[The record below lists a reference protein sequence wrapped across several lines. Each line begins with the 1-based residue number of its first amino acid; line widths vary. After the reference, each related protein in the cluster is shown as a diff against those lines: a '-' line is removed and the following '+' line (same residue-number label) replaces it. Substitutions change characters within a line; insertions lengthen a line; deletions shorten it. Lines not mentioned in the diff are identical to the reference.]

1 MESTPPTRSRRTAV
15 ILSCA
20 LLALVIAAVLLW
32 PRSAPPAPALD
43 THASASPSSPA
54 RADAWPARVGQFES
68 TGRAGAATTLA
79 LRRDAAAGDPVAMRE
94 LAEVILECGF
104 GAWRGAAIGQ
114 AVDRV
119 SAHVQPAHHP
129 QLRAAAKRLQAKCDH
144 LPGTRQ
150 QLAVQYRQLLQE
162 AADKGDLIARLRQR
176 SRAFGDEQQVLPD
189 DAAELVEEALISEDP
204 VALYELSNLYAKLPA
219 EASLVGIGNSTLNNP
234 ALILL
239 ACERGLDCGLTS
251 RHADQICLNS
261 GECGQ
266 TLEGLLWRAADA
278 EGETRALQARVDA
291 LRRILDEV
299 DRAR

>member
-1 MESTPPTRSRRTAV
+1 M
-15 ILSCA
+15 
-20 LLALVIAAVLLW
+20 
-32 PRSAPPAPALD
+32 
-43 THASASPSSPA
+43 
-54 RADAWPARVGQFES
+54 GQFES

-150 QLAVQYRQLLQE
+150 QLAMQYRQLLQE
-162 AADKGDLIARLRQR
+162 AADKGDLLARLRQR
-176 SRAFGDEQQVLPD
+176 SRPSSGDQQGPLGD
-189 DAAELVEEALISEDP
+189 DAAELIEDALMSDDP
-204 VALYELSNLYAKLPA
+204 RALYELAFFYTLVPRAPPYSGLGSSRYDN
-219 EASLVGIGNSTLNNP
+219 EAM
-234 ALILL
+234 ILL

-251 RHADQICLNS
+251 LHADQLCLMKGDCAS
-261 GECGQ
+261 
-266 TLEGLLWRAADA
+266 TLETDLWRYARA
-278 EGETRALQARVDA
+278 EGTSVALQARMDA